1 MVKCADSQIGRQ
13 IHVEADVRKGIWC
26 RQADK
31 WASGQSGRLEVVL
44 FGLSEKKVLFQDCII
59 CAFLATSGFDSDD
72 VIAILIQSYK
82 TLTIL
87 QI

>member
-1 MVKCADSQIGRQ
+1 M
-13 IHVEADVRKGIWC
+13 
-26 RQADK
+26 
-31 WASGQSGRLEVVL
+31 LEVVL
-44 FGLSEKKVLFQDCII
+44 FGLPEKKVLFQDCII

-82 TLTIL
+82 TSTIL